1 MDYEIY
7 NIELV
12 NRLSAWQHTAFKTKT
27 SIPIVLPDRARE
39 TVIKAVEP
47 LPDQQ
52 EPIDP
57 LNVITWDAADFVLC
71 YKVRCFFS
79 PLRPRCRSPPL
90 CLNFPKFRRNGGTAM
105 RYRNNGQGED
115 NILQNQFT
123 TYLMTA
129 IRWQKIA
136 YLKKRTK
143 LGKHEFSTDFDS
155 AFAQMMEVQEKSA
168 VSVEQPVLDSL
179 VLAQAL
185 SQISDRER
193 YIFFARALEKRSFD
207 DLAAE
212 LGMGYKGVAA
222 VYYRTIQKLKK
233 EL

>member
-1 MDYEIY
+1 
-7 NIELV
+7 
-12 NRLSAWQHTAFKTKT
+12 
-27 SIPIVLPDRARE
+27 
-39 TVIKAVEP
+39 
-47 LPDQQ
+47 
-52 EPIDP
+52 
-57 LNVITWDAADFVLC
+57 
-71 YKVRCFFS
+71 
-79 PLRPRCRSPPL
+79 
-90 CLNFPKFRRNGGTAM
+90 M

-136 YLKKRTK
+136 YLKKRAK

-168 VSVEQPVLDSL
+168 VSVERPVLDSL

-222 VYYRTIQKLKK
+222 VYYRAIQKLKK